1 MQSPELSASSGEPA
15 IRVVRSALP
24 LTAFIAQNVEVATVA
39 TTNTDDPSE
48 SPDPAAAFSV
58 QDLDPDTGLPVA
70 APVAGVRV
78 EVTPLL
84 RRTSRLP
91 RLQLPTPMIPA
102 RVLIQPPLSLFRI
115 LTRTR
120 GFQ

>member
-1 MQSPELSASSGEPA
+1 MQSPELSASAGEPA

-58 QDLDPDTGLPVA
+58 QDLDPDTGLPIA
-70 APVAGVRV
+70 TPVAGVRV
-78 EVTPLL
+78 EVTPLYWHKN
-84 RRTSRLP
+84 TSWGKIALSGILLVIVLLLLFLP
-91 RLQLPTPMIPA
+91 
-102 RVLIQPPLSLFRI
+102 
-115 LTRTR
+115 LT
-120 GFQ
+120 